1 MKINLSKPQKLRI
14 FKSLYISNFIA
25 FFPLLWYSFLYLA
38 IQQIFMILLMWGIFV
53 TQSERQRRKDDPVAK
68 FPITTV
74 LLFFFHL
81 LILTASLIIY
91 FIAKQNSDGSYR
103 L

>member
-14 FKSLYISNFIA
+14 FKSLYITNFIA

-38 IQQIFMILLMWGIFV
+38 IQQLAMILLLWGMYKS
-53 TQSERQRRKDDPVAK
+53 QSKRQRRKDDPLVK
-68 FPITTV
+68 FPISTV

-81 LILTASLIIY
+81 LILTASLIIF

>member
-1 MKINLSKPQKLRI
+1 MKIQISKPQRLTL
-14 FKSLYISNFIA
+14 FKVMYVLNFIA
-25 FFPLLWYSFLYLA
+25 FFPILWFSFLYLA
-38 IQQIFMILLMWGIFV
+38 IQQVFMMALTWGIYRS
-53 TQSERQRRKDDPVAK
+53 TPKRTRRKEDPVAK

-81 LILTASLIIY
+81 IVFAISLIIF